1 MDLFL
6 ACRKRFFRK
15 CLHTV
20 CVFWKYT
27 KLFEVPV
34 LELSETHFKPTC
46 LIPRTFIITFCF
58 CSVLE
63 ISIRLFHSWIVT
75 FFKMSS
81 VIVLLQGF
89 CSAVFR
95 LFGFK
100 TSVKVQ
106 SFSWRLVKFWYIS
119 EVFFCTLYHRKKD
132 NFQEQSNIDIK

>member
-1 MDLFL
+1 MNLFL
-6 ACRKRFFRK
+6 ACLKRFFRK
-15 CLHTV
+15 RLQTV

-27 KLFEVPV
+27 KLFQVPV
-34 LELSETHFKPTC
+34 LELSKTHFKLTC

-81 VIVLLQGF
+81 VIVLLQDF
-89 CSAVFR
+89 CFTVFR
-95 LFGFK
+95 LFEFK

-106 SFSWRLVKFWYIS
+106 SFSWRIVKFWYIS
-119 EVFFCTLYHRKKD
+119 DVFFCTLYHRK
-132 NFQEQSNIDIK
+132 NIIFKSRVILT

>member
-75 FFKMSS
+75 FFKMNS

-89 CSAVFR
+89 CSTVFR

-106 SFSWRLVKFWYIS
+106 SFSWRIVKFWYIS
-119 EVFFCTLYHRKKD
+119 DVFFCTLYHRK
-132 NFQEQSNIDIK
+132 NIIFKSRVILT